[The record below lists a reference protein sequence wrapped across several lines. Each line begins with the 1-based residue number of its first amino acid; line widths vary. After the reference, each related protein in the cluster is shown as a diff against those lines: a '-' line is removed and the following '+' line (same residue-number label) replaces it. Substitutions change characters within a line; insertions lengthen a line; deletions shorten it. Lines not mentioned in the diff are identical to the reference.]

1 MFLCN
6 LFFND
11 VLCKK
16 VIVVDEVIGIIIILV
31 KVLAPIVTDGAV
43 LEEEVAVEALVITE
57 VVVVFVVSYL
67 SEKVMIVKY
76 KFIFSRY
83 RWW

>member
-1 MFLCN
+1 M
-6 LFFND
+6 
-11 VLCKK
+11 
-16 VIVVDEVIGIIIILV
+16 VDEVIGIIIILV